1 MSLRGM
7 YGGVG
12 APTIEAGRGGGGVVV
27 MLKLRGKFRGCDEK
41 MT

>member
-1 MSLRGM
+1 MSFREM
-7 YGGVG
+7 YGEVG
-12 APTIEAGRGGGGVVV
+12 TPMIEEGRGGGGVVV